1 MCSVHPEPDSAC
13 APPPLLR
20 VTSIYLSFGGPVR
33 GKREARGGSGRRDR
47 TGGTGEG
54 ACRGKGETAG
64 TRSLFTFLQF
74 AAFTAQRR
82 PAAAAVWVP
91 PPPCRLLLPLLILPL
106 FRSAHAGQRKLS
118 LESRIVGA
126 SRKERRSPPVSRKAN
141 EFRQVP
147 TRRCWNH
154 FCDIGFL
161 SFTMFRECRR
171 FSATSLPSS

>member
-91 PPPCRLLLPLLILPL
+91 PPLAVFFFL
-106 FRSAHAGQRKLS
+106 FSFFLFFEAHTLGRGSSPWSQGSSVPHEKNVDRRRYQGRQTNFDKYQRAGVGITSA
-118 LESRIVGA
+118 I
-126 SRKERRSPPVSRKAN
+126 
-141 EFRQVP
+141 
-147 TRRCWNH
+147 
-154 FCDIGFL
+154 
-161 SFTMFRECRR
+161 
-171 FSATSLPSS
+171 

>member
-33 GKREARGGSGRRDR
+33 GKREARG
-47 TGGTGEG
+47 
-54 ACRGKGETAG
+54 AQVGETGQVERGRELVGVRERQQAQDLSS
-64 TRSLFTFLQF
+64 RSCNLRRLRHSDDRR
-74 AAFTAQRR
+74 QRR
-82 PAAAAVWVP
+82 CGYP

-161 SFTMFRECRR
+161 SFTTFRERRR
-171 FSATSLPSS
+171 FSAISLPSS